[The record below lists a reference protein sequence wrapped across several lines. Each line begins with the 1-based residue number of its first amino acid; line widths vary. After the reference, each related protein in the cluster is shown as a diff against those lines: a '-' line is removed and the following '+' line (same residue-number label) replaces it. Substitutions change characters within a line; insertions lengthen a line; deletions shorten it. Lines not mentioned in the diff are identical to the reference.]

1 MNVLLVLLAFWLP
14 GLVFGAAIRLRG
26 WTLAAAAPLL
36 TFGLVAIGIPILGRF
51 GIRWTMLNVGLWVL
65 LLSVVGFALSF
76 LVLRFTAKRHPDW
89 AEDEDDDESKRSL
102 RDHLLIGAGVLVG
115 LGVGT
120 VTFLRGS
127 HSLENVQQGWDAPF
141 HGNLVRWIAE
151 HGDARASTVGTIANL
166 PNQTDYFYPDTYHA
180 LLALVFGKGGL
191 TMMPT
196 LNLAAL
202 MVVLTVPVGVAAMCR
217 AWRMPVLA
225 TAAAAAVSTWFTAF
239 PYDSLWR
246 GPLWPY
252 VAGVALVPAM
262 LALARLLLKPNG
274 VAGPLAIGV
283 GVAGLA
289 GLHTS
294 LIFVIMVY
302 FLLILLAV
310 LFRFEKIG
318 WRRSAA
324 SLIATIVMAVVLG
337 VPQVLPALY
346 NAGGV
351 TSAFWASETSV
362 SGALGQTI
370 TFSPMASFP
379 QWWIGIPAIIG
390 VFFLVKHRRM
400 LWMVG
405 AYVVLGGLFAAT
417 ISLETP
423 LIHTL
428 TGVFYNDHWR
438 IGALVP
444 LAGAVAFG
452 EFVHTASGKFA
463 EKIGERKPNLNP
475 VTAAIAGALVVGLV
489 VTVLSRGGYIGRN
502 SARLAM
508 NYGTEGPSVSKGE
521 EEAYAWLG
529 KHVVPGERVMNDKA
543 DGSVWMYALAG
554 VQPVEWTNYGAEF
567 TTKAGWLSVFLND
580 INREP
585 RVREALTD
593 LKVRYVLVGKGKV
606 APNAQSAVGLQR
618 LDITPGF
625 KRVFHNLDAS
635 VYEIEG
641 QQGVVA
647 SGVPAGSDT
656 AHGQ

>member
-36 TFGLVAIGIPILGRF
+36 TFGLVAIGIPILGGL
-51 GIRWTMLNVGLWVL
+51 GIRWNMLNVGLWVL
-65 LLSVVGFALSF
+65 LLSVVGFGLSF

-89 AEDEDDDESKRSL
+89 DEDEEEDAPKRSL
-102 RDHLLIGAGVLVG
+102 RDHLLIGAGVVVG

-127 HSLENVQQGWDAPF
+127 HTLENVQQGWDAPF

-202 MVVLTVPVGVAAMCR
+202 MVVLAVP
-217 AWRMPVLA
+217 
-225 TAAAAAVSTWFTAF
+225 
-239 PYDSLWR
+239 
-246 GPLWPY
+246 
-252 VAGVALVPAM
+252 
-262 LALARLLLKPNG
+262 
-274 VAGPLAIGV
+274 V

-294 LIFVIMVY
+294 LIFVILVY

-310 LFRFEKIG
+310 LFRFEKIS

-324 SLIATIVMAVVLG
+324 SLVATIVLAVVFG

-370 TFSPMASFP
+370 TFSPMANFP

-390 VFFLVKHRRM
+390 VFFLVRHRRM

-438 IGALVP
+438 VGALVP

-475 VTAAIAGALVVGLV
+475 FTAAIAGALVIGLV
-489 VTVLSRGGYIGRN
+489 VSVLSRGGYIGRN
-502 SARLAM
+502 SARLALS
-508 NYGTEGPSVSKGE
+508 YGNDGPSVSKAE

-529 KHVVPGERVMNDKA
+529 QHVVPGERVMNNKA
-543 DGSVWMYALAG
+543 DGSVWMYALSG

-606 APNAQSAVGLQR
+606 APNVQTAVGLQR

-625 KRVFHNLDAS
+625 KRVFHNSDAS

-647 SGVPAGSDT
+647 AGATTGSDT